1 MNVVLEAG
9 ELVDISTL
17 IVDVYYSQERR
28 CFNNKLFFDQLYC
41 FEYIKEEHFDAYKNH
56 AEKVYVKEAV
66 LIELHIIW
74 KSSKWK
80 RTITLRS

>member
-28 CFNNKLFFDQLYC
+28 CFNNKLFFD
-41 FEYIKEEHFDAYKNH
+41 
-56 AEKVYVKEAV
+56 
-66 LIELHIIW
+66 
-74 KSSKWK
+74 
-80 RTITLRS
+80 